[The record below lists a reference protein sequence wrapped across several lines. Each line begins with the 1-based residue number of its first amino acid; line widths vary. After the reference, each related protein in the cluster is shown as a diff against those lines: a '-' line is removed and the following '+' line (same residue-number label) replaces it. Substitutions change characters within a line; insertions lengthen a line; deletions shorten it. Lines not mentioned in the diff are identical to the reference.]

1 MRKRFPSIL
10 FALLWIGIIPA
21 FALHAFSDNQAPDCP
36 RVSVTCPDAVRPEN
50 TPIRFSASVTG
61 GKPTRELSYC
71 WTVSKGTIIKGQG
84 TAVIEVEAK
93 GKDREGLTATV
104 DIGGLDPSCAH
115 IVSCSS
121 AIP

>member
-1 MRKRFPSIL
+1 MPERSPS
-10 FALLWIGIIPA
+10 
-21 FALHAFSDNQAPDCP
+21 
-36 RVSVTCPDAVRPEN
+36 RN

-84 TAVIEVEAK
+84 TAVIEVETR

-104 DIGGLDPSCAH
+104 DIGGLDPNCAH